1 MTLFRLDASILPT
14 TSASRALGDIV
25 QAQWSAAHPDSDIV
39 RRDLAVTAVPASA
52 WQNAVTA
59 GFVPES
65 ERTPAQVEGTAL
77 ASVLADELLAADA
90 LLLTVPLYNYGVSQH
105 FKAWFDLVHTD
116 PRIGGLSTALAGRPA
131 TLVTCLGGNY
141 DPGSPKEGWDHS
153 TPWLRRVLEDVWQLD
168 LRVVRRSFTLVGVKP
183 ELDAFT
189 EQAAELRAAAEADAR
204 RLGQD
209 MAQARACHPVA

>member
-1 MTLFRLDASILPT
+1 
-14 TSASRALGDIV
+14 
-25 QAQWSAAHPDSDIV
+25 
-39 RRDLAVTAVPASA
+39 
-52 WQNAVTA
+52 
-59 GFVPES
+59 
-65 ERTPAQVEGTAL
+65 
-77 ASVLADELLAADA
+77 
-90 LLLTVPLYNYGVSQH
+90 
-105 FKAWFDLVHTD
+105 KAWFDLVHTD

-189 EQAAELRAAAEADAR
+189 QQPAGRRAAAAADAR

-209 MAQARACHPVA
+209 TAQARACHPVACPGLIPGRGRRGLVAPGTVCHAAGQATRAPGSVKFRAGGDSPRPARLTTCG